1 MTDEIPVRYA
11 QALALGFDPSW
22 RRQPPAALKADIAA
36 FVAAE
41 ACAAAD
47 GVAEV
52 SYSALG
58 LKPGCEV
65 LLWRVGPTV
74 EALQTATAR
83 LLRSGAGRWAEVR
96 HALLGQLRGSQYVR
110 KPSGQDQASLVD
122 DPARYLVVYP
132 FTKSTE
138 WYLLGRDARQGI
150 MNEHMRIGH
159 DYPSV
164 RQALAYSFGLDDQDF
179 VVAYATDDL
188 VAFSDLVRALRGSD
202 SRRSTIRDTPLLL
215 GARRSTAEILAD
227 LADVSG
233 PVEAAI
239 PAETD
244 TDAPAAGSPP
254 ADSPAGRSPTG
265 PAR

>member
-1 MTDEIPVRYA
+1 MTEEIPVRYA
-11 QALALGFDPSW
+11 QALAIGFDPGW
-22 RRQPPAALKADIAA
+22 RRQPDAALEADISA
-36 FVAAE
+36 FVEAE
-41 ACAAAD
+41 ARAADD
-47 GVAEV
+47 GVAGV
-52 SYSALG
+52 CYSTLG

-74 EALQTATAR
+74 EALQAAAAR
-83 LLRSGAGRWAEVR
+83 LLRSGAGRWADVR

-159 DYPSV
+159 DYASV

-188 VAFSDLVRALRGSD
+188 VAFGDLVRELRGSD

-215 GARRSTAEILAD
+215 GARRSAVDILVD
-227 LADVSG
+227 LAG
-233 PVEAAI
+233 
-239 PAETD
+239 
-244 TDAPAAGSPP
+244 AAGP
-254 ADSPAGRSPTG
+254 ATAGRAAADRRPTPSPAS
-265 PAR
+265 